1 MIKMMGSYIRPE
13 ELLTKVVNE
22 NRNLTKQMRELK
34 EENAILKQKIEEQ
47 QMELE
52 YARYYADEENRQ
64 EAVELSNLQLSD
76 IVTYEEWF
84 DTKEYND
91 LQKAYEQYYN

>member
-1 MIKMMGSYIRPE
+1 MMGSYTRPE
-13 ELLTKVVNE
+13 ELLTKVVND
-22 NRNLTKQMRELK
+22 NQNLTKQIRELK
-34 EENAILKQKIEEQ
+34 AENAALKQKIEEQ

-64 EAVELSNLQLSD
+64 EAVELSNLQSSD

-84 DTKEYND
+84 DAKEYND
-91 LQKAYEQYYN
+91 LQKAYEEYYN

>member
-1 MIKMMGSYIRPE
+1 MIKMTGSYTRPE

-22 NRNLTKQMRELK
+22 NQNLTKQIKELK
-34 EENAILKQKIEEQ
+34 IENAILKQKIEEQ

-64 EAVELSNLQLSD
+64 EAVELSNLQSSD

-91 LQKAYEQYYN
+91 LQKAYQEYYN

>member
-1 MIKMMGSYIRPE
+1 MIKIPV
-13 ELLTKVVNE
+13 ELLTKISNE
-22 NRNLTKQMRELK
+22 NRSLKKQIIELK
-34 EENAILKQKIEEQ
+34 EENLLLKQKIAEQ
-47 QMELE
+47 QELE

-64 EAVELSNLQLSD
+64 EAVELSNLQSSD

-91 LQKAYEQYYN
+91 LQKAYEEYYN